1 VKKHRRLRFLLGWWF
16 GRATIPVRPK
26 KTGWLLSFV
35 FDTVNVRE
43 ERVMSDVLAVDGQ
56 SAGSGLSQV
65 ERVVDTFVAP
75 KKTFTDILRSTS
87 WWLPFLL
94 LVLVTLGNTA
104 VMEKQVGWERV
115 SENQIHQN
123 PKQEEAM
130 ANLQPEQR
138 AAQLRLSAKITRYI
152 SYGSFVLILVFVALF
167 ALLYWASFNFGL
179 GAKTTFGQMF
189 AVCMYASLPRLLI
202 GLLSIVTLLFGNNAD
217 SFDIRNPVGTNLAY
231 YMPDSGPVLKA
242 ALGFFD
248 LLGLWQLLLLVIGTA
263 IVAKVSTGKAAAVVV
278 GWWVL
283 GLIISMGIA
292 AATS

>member
-1 VKKHRRLRFLLGWWF
+1 M
-16 GRATIPVRPK
+16 
-26 KTGWLLSFV
+26 
-35 FDTVNVRE
+35 N
-43 ERVMSDVLAVDGQ
+43 DVVAVEGQ
-56 SAGSGLSQV
+56 SAGPGLSQV

-94 LVLVTLGNTA
+94 LVLVTMGNSA
-104 VMEKQVGWERV
+104 VVEKQVGWDRV
-115 SENQIHQN
+115 AENQIHQN

-130 ANLQPEQR
+130 SNLTPEQR
-138 AAQLRLSAKITRYI
+138 AARMGVTGKIYRYS
-152 SYGSFVLILVFVALF
+152 SYGSFVFILIFVAIF
-167 ALLYWASFNFGL
+167 ALIYWASFNFGL

-202 GLLSIVTLLFGNNAD
+202 GLLSIVTLLLGNSAESYD
-217 SFDIRNPVGTNLAY
+217 MRNPVGTNLAY
-231 YMPDSGPVLKA
+231 FMPDSGPALKA

-248 LLGLWQLLLLVIGTA
+248 VIGLWQLVLLIIGTA

-283 GLIISMGIA
+283 GLLISVGIA